1 MAEALHA
8 PAQRSRALDVLR
20 GATLALMIV
29 VNMSISEALSYGPL
43 LHAAWHGLTLTDVV
57 FPTFLFVVGAALSFT
72 LPGYERLGEAAL
84 LARLFRR
91 SALIFLCGYLLYW
104 FPFVHVGPDGGL
116 ALLPLAGTRILG
128 VLQRIALAYL
138 IAALLLHYGGRRAAL
153 IYGGAVLLLS
163 WWGLVQWGDLSLAG
177 NAARKLDLWLVGE
190 AHMYRGEGI
199 AFDPEGLLGTLPA
212 VVHVLAGHAAAGLVQ
227 RRGPGFE
234 SIAKL
239 LMAGLLAIA
248 LALAWQSVLP
258 INKKL
263 WTSSY
268 VLCTVGIDLCLLGL
282 LVYAIDLRGW
292 RRGSHFFEVFGKNT
306 LFLYLLAEIAMS
318 LLWLLQLQGRPLFEQ
333 LYARGFQSWAGD
345 KPGSLLFALGFMLA
359 CWAVGAW
366 LDRRRIYIR
375 L

>member
-1 MAEALHA
+1 MAEAA
-8 PAQRSRALDVLR
+8 TRSRALDVLR

-29 VNMSISEALSYGPL
+29 VNMSISETLSYGPL
-43 LHAAWHGLTLTDVV
+43 LHASWHGLTLTDLV

-72 LPGYERLGEAAL
+72 LPRYERLGEAAL
-84 LARLFRR
+84 LARLFKR

-104 FPFVHVGPDGGL
+104 FPFVRVGPDGGL
-116 ALLPLAGTRILG
+116 ALIPLAGTRILG
-128 VLQRIALAYL
+128 VLQRIALAYA

-153 IYGGAVLLLS
+153 VYSAAVLLLS
-163 WWGLVQWGDLSLAG
+163 WWVLVQWGDLSLAG
-177 NAARKLDLWLVGE
+177 NAARKLDLWLLG
-190 AHMYRGEGI
+190 AQHLYQGEGL

-212 VVHVLAGHAAAGLVQ
+212 VVHVLAGHAAADFVQ
-227 RRGPGFE
+227 RHGPSYE

-248 LALAWQSVLP
+248 LALAWHGLLP

-268 VLCTVGIDLCLLGL
+268 VLCGVGVDLCLLGL
-282 LVYAIDLRGW
+282 LVYAVDLRGW
-292 RRGSHFFEVFGKNT
+292 RRGSAFFEAFGKNT
-306 LFLYLLAEIAMS
+306 LFIYLLAEVAMS
-318 LLWLLQLQGRPLFEQ
+318 LLWLLPWQGRPLFEQ
-333 LYARGFQSWAGD
+333 IYAHGFQSWAGD
-345 KPGSLLFALGFMLA
+345 KPGSLLFALCFMMV

-366 LDRRRIYIR
+366 MDRRHLYIK

>member
-1 MAEALHA
+1 MAEA
-8 PAQRSRALDVLR
+8 QRARALDVLR

-43 LHAAWHGLTLTDVV
+43 LHAPWHGLTLTDVV

-72 LPGYERLGEAAL
+72 LPRYERLGEAAL
-84 LARLFRR
+84 LVKLCRR
-91 SALIFLCGYLLYW
+91 SALIFLCGYLLSW
-104 FPFVHVGPDGGL
+104 FPFVRVGPDGGL

-128 VLQRIALAYL
+128 VLQRIALAYA
-138 IAALLLHYGGRRAAL
+138 IAALLLHYGRARAAL
-153 IYGGAVLLLS
+153 VYSGAVLLLC
-163 WWGLVQWGDLSLAG
+163 WWVLAQWGDLSLAG
-177 NAARKLDLWLVGE
+177 NAARKLDLWLLGE
-190 AHMYRGEGI
+190 AHLYQGEGL

-227 RRGPGFE
+227 RRGPGYE

-248 LALAWQSVLP
+248 LALAWHGVLP

-263 WTSSY
+263 WTGSY

-282 LVYAIDLRGW
+282 LVWAVDLRGW
-292 RRGSHFFEVFGKNT
+292 RRGCAFFEVFGRNT
-306 LFLYLLAEIAMS
+306 LFIYLLAEVAMS
-318 LLWLLQLQGRPLFEQ
+318 LLWLLPLQGRPLFEQ
-333 LYARGFQSWAGD
+333 LYAHGFQSWAGD
-345 KPGSLLFALGFMLA
+345 KPGSLLFALCFMLA
-359 CWAVGAW
+359 CWAVAAW
-366 LDRRRIYIR
+366 MDRRQLYIK